1 MDESPATTELRTSP
15 DSDGSA
21 KKAKGKGKGK
31 GSPKE
36 KGSPKGS
43 AKEKG
48 SPKGSVKEKGSPK
61 GSAKGK
67 GSPKGSAKGKGSPKG
82 SAKGKPKSPVKKEEE
97 PDLSMASMGH
107 PEIFPLVLTE
117 KTQEIFNC
125 SADVDVTAENPYKLL
140 KKEDIINDMK
150 TRAAISDFHPI
161 KKVILDYPGEELL
174 LVFDRELK
182 YGQIFYLVATE
193 EAKENILNPPEPEE
207 EEEIKE
213 GVPEEIYKPPVR
225 KPWVSLGSEK
235 EIEEESVRESTRRI
249 KYMISRPHKEFGIR
263 VRFQNRNAT
272 LDKNAYVECMP
283 YQDKNFTIRQLEK
296 HVGIQVVPEEENT
309 GTQTKWTYPKNA
321 TTQYYP
327 REFSEHE
334 KEAYL
339 SSEELK
345 NFIVSVA
352 LRVEVALQQ
361 NEIMNVFFDDWKALA
376 EEESGFAGKS
386 DVTMKEYQSFTD
398 LHYLKDRTVSCIC
411 WHPTIYGIIVV
422 AVTER
427 LTYEER
433 VAQSGKLLL
442 WKAPI
447 LFWSFADPIHPQLML
462 ECPEDIYCFEFSPSD
477 PNIIVG
483 GCLNGQVV
491 LWDISEYEERLKSA
505 KSGPAAGTAIN
516 MPSFMLEQ
524 QMGKEPHLVR
534 YCAVSSIEYGH
545 KSIITDIHW
554 LPDFFEVNRM
564 GTVFENRAGI
574 CVQLMTC
581 SPDCTIYIW
590 DLRVYRPTL
599 QSSAEKKKEEGII
612 TVPPDVPTTFKH
624 LDLAWKPLIKINLP
638 KADTSAEYSPIRFS
652 FREEHYHTK
661 IQDKTA
667 LPSKQSKE
675 APIEKISYAEIQGT
689 TMKPLKLLE
698 HINTSFFVGT
708 EDGEVLYSDWKME
721 RDGDSGRLLSQK
733 PSNIHSIHDGL
744 VHTVQRSP
752 FFKDIILTIGGWN
765 FAIWKEGVT
774 GGPLLKSNC
783 AAKRYT
789 VGHWSLSR
797 PGVFFIGREDGN
809 VDIWDLLEKTHEASQ
824 TQNISIAHITYIK
837 PWIYSSK
844 QHFLAVADDFGTL
857 HILEISW
864 SLIHPSSN
872 EHSSVLHYFEREV
885 KHLEYFEQRQ
895 EFREQE
901 RVALEHE
908 KLMKRTKVVGGQRSR
923 ELMEEQT
930 SQNYVEFLDLE
941 KTILV
946 RLGLLKGPDKFTPSR
961 NM

>member
-1 MDESPATTELRTSP
+1 
-15 DSDGSA
+15 
-21 KKAKGKGKGK
+21 
-31 GSPKE
+31 
-36 KGSPKGS
+36 
-43 AKEKG
+43 
-48 SPKGSVKEKGSPK
+48 
-61 GSAKGK
+61 
-67 GSPKGSAKGKGSPKG
+67 
-82 SAKGKPKSPVKKEEE
+82 
-97 PDLSMASMGH
+97 
-107 PEIFPLVLTE
+107 
-117 KTQEIFNC
+117 FNC
-125 SADVDVTAENPYKLL
+125 SADVDVTAENPYKLI

-182 YGQIFYLVATE
+182 YGQLFHLIATE
-193 EAKENILNPPEPEE
+193 EAKENLLNPPEPEE
-207 EEEIKE
+207 EEEVKE
-213 GVPEEIYKPPVR
+213 GVPEEVYKPPVR

-235 EIEEESVRESTRRI
+235 EIEEESVRESIRRI

-263 VRFQNRNAT
+263 VKFQNRNAT
-272 LDKNAYVECMP
+272 LDKHAYVDCMP

-296 HVGIQVVPEEENT
+296 HIGVQVVPEEENT

-327 REFSEHE
+327 REFTEYE
-334 KEAYL
+334 KEVYL
-339 SSEELK
+339 SSDELK

-352 LRVEVALQQ
+352 LRVEIALQQ

-398 LHYLKDRTVSCIC
+398 LHYLKDRTVSCVC

-427 LTYEER
+427 LSYEER

-462 ECPEDIYCFEFSPSD
+462 ECPEDVYCFEFSPND

-483 GCLNGQVV
+483 GCLNGQVSNWIYT
-491 LWDISEYEERLKSA
+491 LLCLFLSLFLSLSLSPSHPLSSLK
-505 KSGPAAGTAIN
+505 
-516 MPSFMLEQ
+516 
-524 QMGKEPHLVR
+524 

-581 SPDCTIYIW
+581 SPDCTIYVW
-590 DLRVYRPTL
+590 DLRTYRPAL
-599 QSSAEKKKEEGII
+599 QPSLEKKKEEGII
-612 TVPPDVPTTFKH
+612 NVPPDVPTTFKH
-624 LDLAWKPLIKINLP
+624 LDLAWKPIIKVQH
-638 KADTSAEYSPIRFS
+638 KHFYSQSYSNF
-652 FREEHYHTK
+652 FV
-661 IQDKTA
+661 DKTA
-667 LPSKQSKE
+667 IPNKQSKE
-675 APIEKISYAEIQGT
+675 EPIEKIPYAEIQGT

-698 HINTSFFVGT
+698 NINTSFFVGT

-824 TQNISIAHITYIK
+824 TQNISIAHITCVK

-872 EHSSVLHYFEREV
+872 ERSSVLHYFEREV

-895 EFREQE
+895 EFREEE

-908 KLMKRTKVVGGQRSR
+908 KLMKRTVRS
-923 ELMEEQT
+923 
-930 SQNYVEFLDLE
+930 LE
-941 KTILV
+941 TEKL
-946 RLGLLKGPDKFTPSR
+946 R
-961 NM
+961 

>member
-1 MDESPATTELRTSP
+1 MDESPVPTELRTSP
-15 DSDGSA
+15 DSDDSA
-21 KKAKGKGKGK
+21 KKGKGKGKAK

-48 SPKGSVKEKGSPK
+48 SPKGSPKGKGTAKGSPKRKGSPK

-67 GSPKGSAKGKGSPKG
+67 GI
-82 SAKGKPKSPVKKEEE
+82 KKEEE
-97 PDLSMASMGH
+97 PDLSVASMGH

-125 SADVDVTAENPYKLL
+125 SADVDVTAENPYKLI

-182 YGQIFYLVATE
+182 YGQLFHLIATE
-193 EAKENILNPPEPEE
+193 EAKENLLNPPEPEE
-207 EEEIKE
+207 EEEVKE
-213 GVPEEIYKPPVR
+213 GVPEEVYKPPVW

-235 EIEEESVRESTRRI
+235 EIEEESVRESIRRI

-263 VRFQNRNAT
+263 VKFQNRNAT
-272 LDKNAYVECMP
+272 LDKHAYVDCMP

-296 HVGIQVVPEEENT
+296 HIGVQVVPEEENT

-327 REFSEHE
+327 REFTEYE
-334 KEAYL
+334 KEVYL

-352 LRVEVALQQ
+352 LRVEIALQQ

-398 LHYLKDRTVSCIC
+398 LHYLKDRTVSCVC

-427 LTYEER
+427 LSYEER

-462 ECPEDIYCFEFSPSD
+462 ECPEDVYCFEFSPND

-505 KSGPAAGTAIN
+505 KSGTTTGTTVN
-516 MPSFMLEQ
+516 VPSFILEQ
-524 QMGKEPHLVR
+524 QMGKEPHLAR

-581 SPDCTIYIW
+581 SPDCTIYVW
-590 DLRVYRPTL
+590 DLRTYRPAL
-599 QSSAEKKKEEGII
+599 QPSLEKKKEEGII
-612 TVPPDVPTTFKH
+612 IVPPDVPTTFKH
-624 LDLAWKPLIKINLP
+624 LDLAWKPIIKINLP

-667 LPSKQSKE
+667 VPNKQSKE
-675 APIEKISYAEIQGT
+675 EPIEKIPYAEIQGT

-698 HINTSFFVGT
+698 NINTSFFVGT

-721 RDGDSGRLLSQK
+721 RDGDSGRLL
-733 PSNIHSIHDGL
+733 
-744 VHTVQRSP
+744 T
-752 FFKDIILTIGGWN
+752 
-765 FAIWKEGVT
+765 
-774 GGPLLKSNC
+774 
-783 AAKRYT
+783 
-789 VGHWSLSR
+789 
-797 PGVFFIGREDGN
+797 
-809 VDIWDLLEKTHEASQ
+809 
-824 TQNISIAHITYIK
+824 
-837 PWIYSSK
+837 K

-872 EHSSVLHYFEREV
+872 ERSSVLHYFEREV

-895 EFREQE
+895 EFREEE

-908 KLMKRTKVVGGQRSR
+908 KLMKRTKVVGGQR

-930 SQNYVEFLDLE
+930 NQNYVEFLDLE
-941 KTILV
+941 KAILV
-946 RLGLLKGPDKFTPSR
+946 RLGLIKGPDKFSPSR

>member
-1 MDESPATTELRTSP
+1 MAESPASIEPRSSP
-15 DSDGSA
+15 GDGGSA
-21 KKAKGKGKGK
+21 KKGKGKSKGKGQ
-31 GSPKE
+31 GSPK
-36 KGSPKGS
+36 
-43 AKEKG
+43 AKR
-48 SPKGSVKEKGSPK
+48 
-61 GSAKGK
+61 
-67 GSPKGSAKGKGSPKG
+67 SPKG
-82 SAKGKPKSPVKKEEE
+82 SAKGKPKSPAKKDEE

-125 SADVDVTAENPYKLL
+125 CADVDVTAENPYKLI

-150 TRAAISDFHPI
+150 TRAAVSDFHPI
-161 KKVILDYPGEELL
+161 KKIILDYPGEELL
-174 LVFDRELK
+174 IVFDKELK
-182 YGQIFYLVATE
+182 YGQIFYLIASE
-193 EAKENILNPPEPEE
+193 EAKETILNPPEPEE
-207 EEEIKE
+207 EEGEVKE
-213 GVPEEIYKPPVR
+213 GIPEEIYKPPVR

-235 EIEEESVRESTRRI
+235 EIEEESVKESTRKI
-249 KYMISRPHKEFGIR
+249 KYMISQPHKEFGVR
-263 VRFQNRNAT
+263 VRFHNRNAT
-272 LDKNAYVECMP
+272 IDKHAYVECMP
-283 YQDKNFTIRQLEK
+283 YQDKNFTLRQLEK
-296 HVGIQVVPEEENT
+296 HVGTQVVPEEEDT

-327 REFSEHE
+327 REFSENE
-334 KEAYL
+334 KEVYL
-339 SSEELK
+339 SSEALK

-376 EEESGFAGKS
+376 EDESGFAGKS
-386 DVTMKEYQSFTD
+386 DVTLKEYQSFTD
-398 LHYLKDRTVSCIC
+398 LHYLKDRTVSCVC
-411 WHPTIYGIIVV
+411 WHPTIYGIIAI

-442 WKAPI
+442 WKAPV

-477 PNIIVG
+477 PNIIAG

-491 LWDISEYEERLKSA
+491 LWDISEYEERLKTA
-505 KSGPAAGTAIN
+505 KSGSAAGKGTSVN

-524 QMGKEPHLVR
+524 QTGKEPHLVR

-545 KSIITDIHW
+545 KSVITDIHW
-554 LPDFFEVNRM
+554 LPSFFEINRM
-564 GTVFENRAGI
+564 GTVFENRAGV

-581 SPDCTIYIW
+581 SPDCTIYVW
-590 DLRVYRPTL
+590 DLRAYRPTL
-599 QSSAEKKKEEGII
+599 QTSTEKKKEDSII
-612 TVPPDVPTTFKH
+612 KVPPDVPTTFKH
-624 LDLAWKPLIKINLP
+624 LDLVWRPHIKISLP
-638 KADTSAEYSPIRFS
+638 KADTSAEYSPTKLS

-661 IQDKTA
+661 IQDKTSLQNKPEVFTEK
-667 LPSKQSKE
+667 LP
-675 APIEKISYAEIQGT
+675 YAEIQST
-689 TMKPLKLLE
+689 SAKPLKLLE
-698 HINTSFFVGT
+698 NINTSFFVGT

-721 RDGDSGRLLSQK
+721 KDGDSGRLLSQK
-733 PSNIHSIHDGL
+733 PTNIHNIHDGL

-774 GGPLLKSNC
+774 CGPLLKSSC
-783 AAKRYT
+783 TAKRYT

-809 VDIWDLLEKTHEASQ
+809 IDIWDLLEKTHEASQ
-824 TQNISIAHITYIK
+824 TQNVCIALITSIK

-864 SLIHPSSN
+864 TLIHPSSN
-872 EHSSVLHYFEREV
+872 ERSSVLHYFEREV
-885 KHLEYFEQRQ
+885 KHLEYFEKRQ
-895 EFREQE
+895 EFRDQE
-901 RVALEHE
+901 RVVLEQE
-908 KLMKRTKVVGGQRSR
+908 KLMKRMKVPGGQRSR

-930 SQNYVEFLDLE
+930 SQNYVEFLELE
-941 KTILV
+941 KNILL
-946 RLGLLKGPDKFTPSR
+946 RLGLLKGPDKFSPSR
-961 NM
+961 NV